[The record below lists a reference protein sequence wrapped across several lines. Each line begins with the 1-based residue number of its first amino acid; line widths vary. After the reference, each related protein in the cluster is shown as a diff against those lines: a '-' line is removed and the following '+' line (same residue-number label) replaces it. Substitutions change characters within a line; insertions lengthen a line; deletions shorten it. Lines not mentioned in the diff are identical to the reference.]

1 MAFSTL
7 TFICIFLPAMLAG
20 YYILPKRVRNIWLLL
35 GSLFFYGWNDPK
47 YLPIILISILINFF
61 AALIIARMSATDNVT
76 GTPNNTYNK
85 MYGLSEGALHTNG
98 QKAVLVIT
106 LVINLASL
114 IYFKYTTMILE
125 TINDIRGNEAEL
137 PEILLPLGISFFTF
151 QSISYLLDV
160 YRMEGSVDKDGNKVS
175 IVEKNFIDYAL
186 YITMFPQL
194 LQGPIERY
202 PKMKSA
208 LKSPELSMSKF
219 TAGLERF
226 IVGLAKKA
234 IIADTLGQA
243 ADLIFECDP
252 LMMGTSVSWLGAI
265 LYTLQIYFDFS
276 GYSDMAIGLGNLFG
290 FEFTENFNYPYVSK
304 SVTEFWRRWHISL
317 SNWFRDYLYIPLGG
331 NKKGN
336 VYLNLLVVFLATGI
350 WHGAAWGFLVWGLW
364 HGLFML
370 IERALKGKTSF
381 KLPGI
386 FKWMYTM
393 LAVSLGWVLFRI
405 EDLEVAMDYFTTM
418 FHIGTHEYNA
428 FALSYYLDKKLI
440 FMLIVAVIAAIPWAE
455 LLPRYPGVY
464 IAKFVDT
471 KEGILC
477 VIRRVILLA
486 LFVLTLIFIVNS
498 TYSPFIYFKF

>member
-1 MAFSTL
+1 M
-7 TFICIFLPAMLAG
+7 
-20 YYILPKRVRNIWLLL
+20 L
-35 GSLFFYGWNDPK
+35 GSLFFYGWNNPK
-47 YLPIILISILINFF
+47 YLPIILVSIILNYF
-61 AALIIARMSATDNVT
+61 AALLISRMAGADNAS
-76 GTPNNTYNK
+76 GIPDNTYNK
-85 MYGLSEGALHTNG
+85 MYGLSSG
-98 QKAVLVIT
+98 VIHSSIQRVT
-106 LVINLASL
+106 LIIILVINLASL
-114 IYFKYTTMILE
+114 VYFKYTTMILE
-125 TINDIRGNEAEL
+125 TINDIKGNEAEL

-160 YRMEGSVDKDGNKVS
+160 YRMEGSIDLNGEKVS

-202 PKMKSA
+202 PKMKAA
-208 LKSPELSMSKF
+208 LKAPELSMDKF
-219 TAGLERF
+219 TSGIERF

-252 LMMGTSVSWLGAI
+252 MIMGTSVSWLGAI

-290 FEFTENFNYPYVSK
+290 YDFTENFNYPYIST

-350 WHGAAWGFLVWGLW
+350 WHGAAWGFVVWGLW

-370 IERALKGKTSF
+370 IERALKGKTSIRVPKVF
-381 KLPGI
+381 R
-386 FKWMYTM
+386 WMYTM
-393 LAVSLGWVLFRI
+393 LAVSLGWVMFRI
-405 EDLEVAMDYFTTM
+405 EDIEAAMNYFSTM
-418 FHIGTHEYNA
+418 FHIKAHEYNA

-440 FMLIVAVIAAIPWAE
+440 FMLIVAVIAVIPWAQ

-464 IAKFVDT
+464 IAKFADT

-477 VIRRVILLA
+477 VVRRVLLLA
-486 LFVLTLIFIVNS
+486 LFVLTLVFIVNS